1 MSLLAVWLT
10 TLGVAVVSAVLP
22 VINIELYLL
31 AAASLAPPAM
41 AVPLVL
47 AATIGQMVGKV
58 VMYFAAT
65 GAVKLPGK
73 RIQAALEG
81 MNTALRDR
89 PRSGGALVFASAAA
103 GLPPFFVVTVAAGA
117 ARMNL
122 VSFVVFGSLGRL
134 VRFAV
139 IVALPHVV
147 KDLL

>member
-10 TLGVAVVSAVLP
+10 TLGVAVASALIP

-31 AAASLAPPAM
+31 GAAALAPAAM

-47 AATIGQMVGKV
+47 AATIGQMIGKV

-73 RIQAALEG
+73 RLQAALEG
-81 MNTALRDR
+81 MNATLRNR
-89 PRSGGALVFASAAA
+89 PRSGGALVFASAAS
-103 GLPPFFVVTVAAGA
+103 GFPPFFMVTVAAGA

-122 VSFVVFGSLGRL
+122 AAFVILGFLGRL

-139 IVALPHVV
+139 IVALPHLA
-147 KDLL
+147 KELF

>member
-10 TLGVAVVSAVLP
+10 TLGVAVVSAIIPVL
-22 VINIELYLL
+22 NIELYLIG
-31 AAASLAPPAM
+31 AAALAPRQM

-47 AATIGQMVGKV
+47 AATAGQMAGKV

-73 RIQAALEG
+73 RLQAALEG
-81 MNTALRDR
+81 MNTALRNH

-103 GLPPFFVVTVAAGA
+103 SVPPFFVMAVAAGA

-122 VSFVVFGSLGRL
+122 VSFVVFGTLGRL
-134 VRFAV
+134 VRFSFC
-139 IVALPHVV
+139 VALPHLA

>member
-10 TLGVAVVSAVLP
+10 TLGVAVASAVIP

-31 AAASLAPPAM
+31 GAAALAPAAM

-58 VMYFAAT
+58 VMYFAGT
-65 GAVKLPGK
+65 GALKLPGK
-73 RIQAALEG
+73 RMRAALEG
-81 MNTALRDR
+81 MNATLRHR

-103 GLPPFFVVTVAAGA
+103 GVPPFFMVTVAAGA

-122 VSFVVFGSLGRL
+122 AAFVVLGFLGRL

-139 IVALPHVV
+139 IVALPHLAR
-147 KDLL
+147 DLL

>member
-10 TLGVAVVSAVLP
+10 TLGVAVASAVIA
-22 VINIELYLL
+22 VINIERYLRG
-31 AAASLAPPAM
+31 AAALAPAAV

-65 GAVKLPGK
+65 GAVKLPGERLQK
-73 RIQAALEG
+73 ALDG
-81 MNTALRDR
+81 MNATLRDR

-103 GLPPFFVVTVAAGA
+103 GVPPFFIVTVAAGA

-122 VSFVVFGSLGRL
+122 AAFVVLGFLGRL
-134 VRFAV
+134 IRFAV
-139 IVALPHVV
+139 IVALPHLA

>member
-10 TLGVAVVSAVLP
+10 TLGVAVASAIIP
-22 VINIELYLL
+22 VINIELYLIG
-31 AAASLAPPAM
+31 AAALAPKGM

-47 AATIGQMVGKV
+47 AATVGQMVGKV

-73 RIQAALEG
+73 RLQVALEG
-81 MNTALRDR
+81 MNTALRNR
-89 PRSGGALVFASAAA
+89 PRSSGALIFASAAA
-103 GLPPFFVVTVAAGA
+103 GVPPFFVMAVAAGA

-122 VSFVVFGSLGRL
+122 VSFVVFGTLGRL
-134 VRFAV
+134 VRFSV
-139 IVALPHVV
+139 CVALPHLA

>member
-10 TLGVAVVSAVLP
+10 TLGVAVVSAVIP
-22 VINIELYLL
+22 VLNIELYLL
-31 AAASLAPPAM
+31 GAAALAPAAM

-58 VMYFAAT
+58 VMYFAGT
-65 GAVKLPGK
+65 GALKLPGK
-73 RIQAALEG
+73 RLRAALEG
-81 MNTALRDR
+81 MHATLRNR

-103 GLPPFFVVTVAAGA
+103 GVPPFFIVTVAAGA

-122 VSFVVFGSLGRL
+122 AAFVVLGFLGRL
-134 VRFAV
+134 VRFSV
-139 IVALPHVV
+139 IVALPHLA

>member
-10 TLGVAVVSAVLP
+10 TLGVAVASAIIP
-22 VINIELYLL
+22 VINIELYLIG
-31 AAASLAPPAM
+31 AAALAPRQM

-47 AATIGQMVGKV
+47 AATAGQMAGKV

-73 RIQAALEG
+73 RLQSALAG
-81 MNTALRDR
+81 MNTALRNR
-89 PRSGGALVFASAAA
+89 PRTGGALIFASAAA
-103 GLPPFFVVTVAAGA
+103 GVPPFFVMAVAAGA

-122 VSFVVFGSLGRL
+122 LSFIVFGTLGRL
-134 VRFAV
+134 VRFSV
-139 IVALPHVV
+139 CVALPHLA

>member
-10 TLGVAVVSAVLP
+10 TFGVAVASALIP

-31 AAASLAPPAM
+31 GAAALAPAAM

-73 RIQAALEG
+73 RLQAALEG
-81 MNTALRDR
+81 MNATLRNR

-103 GLPPFFVVTVAAGA
+103 GFPPFFMVTVAAGA

-122 VSFVVFGSLGRL
+122 AMFVILGFLGRL
-134 VRFAV
+134 IRFAV
-139 IVALPHVV
+139 IVALPHLA

>member
-10 TLGVAVVSAVLP
+10 TLGVAVASAIIP

-31 AAASLAPPAM
+31 GAAALAPPSM

-47 AATIGQMVGKV
+47 AATIGQMAGKV
-58 VMYFAAT
+58 VMYFAGT

-81 MNTALRDR
+81 MNTTLRDR

-103 GLPPFFVVTVAAGA
+103 GFPPFFIVTVAAGA

-122 VSFVVFGSLGRL
+122 VSFVILGFLGRL
-134 VRFAV
+134 IRFAV
-139 IVALPHVV
+139 IVALPQLA

>member
-10 TLGVAVVSAVLP
+10 TLGVAVASAVVP
-22 VINIELYLL
+22 VLNIELYLL
-31 AAASLAPPAM
+31 GAAALAPAEM

-73 RIQAALEG
+73 RLQRALEG
-81 MNTALRDR
+81 MNATLRDR

-103 GLPPFFVVTVAAGA
+103 GVPPFFIVTVAAGA

-122 VSFVVFGSLGRL
+122 PAFVVFGCLGRV
-134 VRFAV
+134 VRFSV
-139 IVALPHVV
+139 IVALPHVA